1 MSRDDNKLAL
11 VSESLRGEARSQDDL
26 KLDLVGVTVEGSSK
40 SPQLASRL
48 LSKRK
53 TALFIIC
60 YGLVE

>member
-1 MSRDDNKLAL
+1 VSRDDNKLAL

-26 KLDLVGVTVEGSSK
+26 KLDLVGVTVWVTH
-40 SPQLASRL
+40 ASRL

-53 TALFIIC
+53 TAPFIIC